1 MPHVPGHKAETS
13 SQLDTALSGILTAED
28 IASIRSQVAAATA
41 GQTSGSKK
49 PSTVLRPTIYSK
61 TKADSVITDKFKKIL
76 GRNPTKTELKLW
88 RQRLETAQKN
98 NPSVQT
104 YKVVGGKAVQ
114 STKTGLDVDQ
124 WLTQNILSD
133 TTYANEISEL
143 TTVDEGVLQRQA
155 NKEIYDAA
163 IKAAAGDPVKIARI
177 NNTSTYGINLNGI
190 KARIQNAADK
200 AGASV
205 DEDTLLQY
213 AQEAYDTNA
222 DADAYTLQ
230 QFIDNKLTF
239 GPDKE
244 GFYKGA
250 AGKAVTE
257 LQEVARANGIDLTK
271 AFGSSLPS
279 WIQAINKGEDIE
291 TYKRIIRGVAKLGL
305 PEKVGALLDQGTDL
319 EAIYFPY
326 RRQMSALLEVPE
338 DSISLDDPLLRSS
351 IGPDKEMTIY
361 DFKRA
366 VRKDPRWQ
374 YTDNARE
381 EVSNVA
387 LQVLRDFGF
396 QG

>member
-1 MPHVPGHKAETS
+1 MPHVPGHTAETPS
-13 SQLDTALSGILTAED
+13 KLDTFLSGFLNSSDFDFISTQL
-28 IASIRSQVAAATA
+28 AAARS
-41 GQTSGSKK
+41 GQTETKK
-49 PSTVLRPTIYSK
+49 PSTTLRPTIYSK

-76 GRNPTKTELKLW
+76 RRNPTKTELKIW

-98 NPSVQT
+98 NPTVQT
-104 YKVVGGKAVQ
+104 YKIVGGKGVQ

-133 TTYANEISEL
+133 PTYAGEISEL
-143 TTVDEGVLQRQA
+143 TTVDEGVLKRQA
-155 NKEIYDAA
+155 DKEIYDAA
-163 IKAAAGDPVKIARI
+163 IAAAKGDPVKIARI
-177 NNTSTYGINLNGI
+177 NNTTTYGISLNGI

-213 AQEAYDTNA
+213 AQEAYDTNQ
-222 DADAYTLQ
+222 DADPYTLQ
-230 QFIDNKLTF
+230 QFIDDKLTF

-257 LQEVARANGIDLTK
+257 LQEVARANGIDLNK

-291 TYKRIIRGVAKLGL
+291 TYKRMIRSVAKLGL
-305 PEKVGALLDQGTDL
+305 PEKVGALLDQGADL
-319 EAIYFPY
+319 EAVYFPY
-326 RRQMSALLEVPE
+326 RRQMSTLLEVPE

-351 IGPDKEMTIY
+351 IGPDREMSIY

-381 EVSNVA
+381 EVSSVA